1 MREKKYFTY
10 KTETIKIRA
19 DFSLENMEARKTG
32 NIFQVLKIKNCQ
44 HRILYIVEI
53 FIRNKGGFKMFSNK
67 GKQREFV
74 TNRPTSKE

>member
-32 NIFQVLKIKNCQ
+32 KIFQVLKIKNCQ

-53 FIRNKGGFKMFSNK
+53 FIRNKVEIRTVSDE
-67 GKQREFV
+67 GKLREFV
-74 TNRPTSKE
+74 AGIT